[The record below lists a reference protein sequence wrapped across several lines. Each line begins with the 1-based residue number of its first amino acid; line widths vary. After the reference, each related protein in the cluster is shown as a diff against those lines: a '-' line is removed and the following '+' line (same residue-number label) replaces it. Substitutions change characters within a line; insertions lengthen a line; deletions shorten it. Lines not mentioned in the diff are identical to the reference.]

1 MIAETNFL
9 KRHAL
14 VIGIILMFL
23 FTWPIDLS
31 NSGLMP
37 FKVPFIVYLFLGWG
51 FIAAAVLMTWL
62 TLGSAAVGQLLQR
75 YVKWRVRWTWY
86 LALLIMPAAALL
98 GVYLNAALTGAPP
111 DFSHVTADQLR
122 PPGFSRLAFLI
133 PFFLIDLIANGEEI
147 GWRGY
152 VLPRLQ
158 TRHSALIAALITGV
172 IWGFWHVPKFLT
184 HWDWGYFA
192 LFMLDTIAKS
202 VFLAWM
208 YNGTRGSLLLV
219 LMAHAAWNTAGIFIP
234 VASTISTE
242 NLGALVMRVVIEM
255 LLAIVIVLLAGPAN
269 LSRTESRQVTSA
281 DQRDMPRSS
290 YSPPVPA
297 KS

>member
-1 MIAETNFL
+1 MNTFL
-9 KRHAL
+9 SVCRRHSL

-37 FKVPFIVYLFLGWG
+37 FKVPFILYLFLGWG
-51 FIAAAVLMTWL
+51 FILAAVLMTWL
-62 TLGSAAVGQLLQR
+62 TLGKAAVRQLLRR
-75 YVKWRVRWTWY
+75 YLRWRVHWTWY
-86 LALLIMPAAALL
+86 MALLIMPAAAIL
-98 GVYLNAALTGAPP
+98 GVYLNAALTGVPA
-111 DFSHVTADQLR
+111 DFSKVMADQLR
-122 PPGFSRLAFLI
+122 PPGFSRLAFIL

-158 TRHSALIAALITGV
+158 AKHTVLAASLMTGV
-172 IWGFWHVPKFLT
+172 IWGLWHIPKFLT

-208 YNGTRGSLLLV
+208 YNGTGGSLLLV
-219 LMAHAAWNTAGIFIP
+219 AMAHAAWNTTGIFLP
-234 VASTISTE
+234 VASTLSTE
-242 NLGALVMRVVIEM
+242 NLGALAMRVVVEI
-255 LLAIVIVLLAGPAN
+255 LIAVAIAVASGAARVPSTAPK
-269 LSRTESRQVTSA
+269 QVQA
-281 DQRDMPRSS
+281 
-290 YSPPVPA
+290 
-297 KS
+297 

>member
-1 MIAETNFL
+1 MNAETSFL

-37 FKVPFIVYLFLGWG
+37 FKVPFIIYLFLGWG

-62 TLGSAAVGQLLQR
+62 TLGRAAVGQLLRR
-75 YVKWRVRWTWY
+75 YLKWRVRWTWY
-86 LALLIMPAAALL
+86 LALLIMPVAAVL
-98 GVYLNAALTGAPP
+98 GVYLNAALTGTPA
-111 DFSHVTADQLR
+111 DFSKVMADQLR
-122 PPGFSRLAFLI
+122 PPGFSRLAFVL

-158 TRHSALIAALITGV
+158 AKHSALAAALITGV
-172 IWGFWHVPKFLT
+172 IWGLWHLPKLVT
-184 HWDWGYFA
+184 HWDWSYFA
-192 LFMLDTIAKS
+192 LFMIDTIVKA

-208 YNGTRGSLLLV
+208 YNGTGGSLLLV
-219 LMAHAAWNTAGIFIP
+219 AMAHSAWNTTGIFIP
-234 VASTISTE
+234 VASTVSAE
-242 NLGALVMRVVIEM
+242 NLGALGMRVVLEI
-255 LLAIVIVLLAGPAN
+255 LIAVIIVLAAGPARVP
-269 LSRTESRQVTSA
+269 STAPKQVQA
-281 DQRDMPRSS
+281 
-290 YSPPVPA
+290 
-297 KS
+297 